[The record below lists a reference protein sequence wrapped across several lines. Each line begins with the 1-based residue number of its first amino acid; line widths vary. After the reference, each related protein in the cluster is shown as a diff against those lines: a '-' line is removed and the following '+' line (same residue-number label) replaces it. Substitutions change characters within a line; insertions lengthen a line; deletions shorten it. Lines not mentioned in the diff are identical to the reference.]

1 MEKRALLAA
10 ALSLVVLVLW
20 SHFFVPPPS
29 DPNRQNLDSQR
40 QKPQGWV
47 EQNPEDEKTF
57 EIPIAKQ
64 ALEVPVVQETFPP
77 AEGITEQQIVVE
89 TKLYRAVF
97 TTLGAT
103 ATSWDLKEYTDDL
116 GEPVRLIR
124 PASGVLP
131 PMSIVLNDARA
142 DLPVKVIYTVDRDR
156 IKFNG
161 SNTQNLTFTYKDS
174 SGLFIKKTLTFYFD
188 SYQVDVAVT
197 VKGAPSYQFTLG
209 NGFGIPKAAAAMY
222 THIGPSLLESTKRK
236 TFGLSDLDEGA
247 LEFSR
252 DVLWIAQEDK
262 YFTAALKPDSGR
274 GDARVWKNGE
284 KLEIAY
290 TVEKET
296 SKFMLYAGPKQYDIL
311 KQIGLQDIVNFGF
324 WSFIAHPLFWFLK
337 LLYRLTGNYGVS
349 IILISILTR
358 LPFIPLMNKSQSS
371 MKKMQALNPKLQEI
385 KQKYKNDSKRVQ
397 TETMKL
403 YKEAGVNPISGCLPM
418 VLQIPVFFA
427 LYKVLL
433 VSIELRQAPF
443 IGWLTDL
450 SAPDTLFGHFPQAIP
465 FLGGSALGI
474 LPIIMG
480 VTMFFQQKL
489 TPNPTSGQQA
499 AQMKMMKYLPIIFT
513 FMFFNLSSG
522 LVLYWTVGN
531 ILSIVQQLFT
541 NRKVAP
547 ISAKSQ

>member
-29 DPNRQNLDSQR
+29 DSNRQNLDSQS

-47 EQNPEDEKTF
+47 EQNPEYEKPV
-57 EIPIAKQ
+57 EKPIAKQ
-64 ALEVPVVQETFPP
+64 NLEVPVVQETFPS
-77 AEGITEQQIVVE
+77 AEGTTEQQIVVE

-131 PMSIVLNDARA
+131 PMSIVINDARA
-142 DLPVKVIYTVDRDR
+142 DLPAKVIYTVDRDR
-156 IKFNG
+156 VKFNG

-174 SGLFIKKTLTFYFD
+174 SGLLIKKTLTFYLD
-188 SYQVDVAVT
+188 SYQVDVDVT

-222 THIGPSLLESTKRK
+222 THIGPSLLEGTKRK
-236 TFGLSDLDEGA
+236 TFGLSDLDDGA

-274 GDARVWKNGE
+274 GDARVWKSGE
-284 KLEIAY
+284 QLEIAY

-547 ISAKSQ
+547 ISAESK

>member
-29 DPNRQNLDSQR
+29 DTNQQNLDSQSQR
-40 QKPQGWV
+40 PQGWV
-47 EQNPEDEKTF
+47 EQKPEYEK
-57 EIPIAKQ
+57 PIAKQ

-77 AEGITEQQIVVE
+77 AEGTTEQQIVVE

-103 ATSWDLKEYTDDL
+103 AISWDLKEYTDDL

-131 PMSIVLNDARA
+131 PMSIVINDARA
-142 DLPVKVIYTVDRDR
+142 DLPAKVIYTVDRDR
-156 IKFNG
+156 VKFNG

-174 SGLFIKKTLTFYFD
+174 SGLLIKKTLTFYLD
-188 SYQVDVAVT
+188 SYQVDVDVT

-222 THIGPSLLESTKRK
+222 THIGPSLLEGTKRK
-236 TFGLSDLDEGA
+236 TFGLSDLDDGA

-274 GDARVWKNGE
+274 GDARVWKSGE

-443 IGWLTDL
+443 ISWLTDL

-547 ISAKSQ
+547 ISAESK